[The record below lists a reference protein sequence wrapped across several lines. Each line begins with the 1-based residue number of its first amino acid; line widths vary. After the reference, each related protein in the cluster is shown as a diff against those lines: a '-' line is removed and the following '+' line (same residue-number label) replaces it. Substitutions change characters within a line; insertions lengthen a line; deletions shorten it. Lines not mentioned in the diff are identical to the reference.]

1 MNTDKSQDSKNSIT
15 MQHTPMMQQR
25 VLIVFHGVYWNKIQ
39 TYTKT
44 YTKQQLPKADR
55 IPWKSYRF
63 NLLNQSDQSGLSSTK
78 YPVKHSN

>member
-1 MNTDKSQDSKNSIT
+1 MNNQKTQGPKQDEK

-55 IPWKSYRF
+55 IP
-63 NLLNQSDQSGLSSTK
+63 
-78 YPVKHSN
+78 

>member
-1 MNTDKSQDSKNSIT
+1 MNSQEKQSPKQANES
-15 MQHTPMMQQR
+15 QHTPMMQQR

-55 IPWKSYRF
+55 IP
-63 NLLNQSDQSGLSSTK
+63 
-78 YPVKHSN
+78 